1 MTNTPLRCSS
11 DPTNTVMASKD
22 IPRRGPVTHT
32 LPGEMVVIIKPHDEE
47 ATRQHLMTQQYL
59 RSI

>member
-1 MTNTPLRCSS
+1 
-11 DPTNTVMASKD
+11 MASKD